1 MQSIDIPIV
10 LGSTRI
16 GRQSCKV
23 ARFILSTMTG
33 DPRFNTELLDLS
45 DYDFPIMEQRLSEM
59 KIVPPSL
66 QSFSD
71 KLELADGLL
80 IVSPEYKGG
89 VPGVLKNAFDY
100 LKPGI
105 LRRTPV
111 GVCTVSSGGFG
122 GMNCLM
128 QLRLTIL
135 ALGGLPIPDALPVSK
150 VQELFDEEDQPRDAP
165 WLLHL
170 QHFINELYFY
180 AKALAQ
186 ARRMEVP
193 VQAEA

>member
-1 MQSIDIPIV
+1 MQTIDIPIV

-170 QHFINELYFY
+170 QHFIDELYFY

-186 ARRMEVP
+186 ARRMEAP

>member
-1 MQSIDIPIV
+1 MQSLDIPIV

-16 GRQSCKV
+16 GRQSGKV
-23 ARFILSTMTG
+23 ARFIFSRLTE
-33 DPRFNTELLDLS
+33 DPRLKTELLDLG

-59 KIVPPSL
+59 KAAPPGL

-71 KLELADGLL
+71 KLEFADGLL

-89 VPGVLKNAFDY
+89 VPGVLKNALDY

-111 GVCTVSSGGFG
+111 GICTVSSGGFG
-122 GMNCLM
+122 GVNCLM

-150 VQELFDEEDQPRDAP
+150 VQELFDEQGAPREAP
-165 WLLHL
+165 WLLNL
-170 QHFINELYFY
+170 RHFIDELLFY
-180 AKALAQ
+180 ARALAQ
-186 ARRMEVP
+186 ARHEEGTRTP
-193 VQAEA
+193 QC

>member
-23 ARFILSTMTG
+23 ARFILSRMTG
-33 DPRFNTELLDLS
+33 DPRLNTELLDLG

-59 KIVPPSL
+59 RIVPPGL

-71 KLELADGLL
+71 KLERADGLL

-89 VPGVLKNAFDY
+89 VPGVLKNSLDY

-105 LRRTPV
+105 LRRKPV
-111 GVCTVSSGGFG
+111 GICTVSSGGFG
-122 GMNCLM
+122 GLNCLM

-135 ALGGLPIPDALPVSK
+135 ALGGLPIPDVLPVSR
-150 VQELFDEEDQPRDAP
+150 VQELFNEDGHPRDET
-165 WLLHL
+165 WSINLIRFIDELL
-170 QHFINELYFY
+170 FY
-180 AKALAQ
+180 AKALAH
-186 ARRMEVP
+186 ARHGEGATGLR
-193 VQAEA
+193 